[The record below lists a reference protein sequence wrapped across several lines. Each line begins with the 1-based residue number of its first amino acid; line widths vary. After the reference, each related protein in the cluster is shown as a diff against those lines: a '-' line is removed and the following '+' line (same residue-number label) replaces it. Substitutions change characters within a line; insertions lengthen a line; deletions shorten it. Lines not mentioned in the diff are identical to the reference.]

1 MVYGFLISTNVL
13 FWHFEAKAIHPTYS
27 SNIKCA
33 GMGLNGFIFR
43 KINENENIKEK
54 LKSWEL
60 FRSLEFWW
68 KWAGLAVLFSRQ
80 LLNGSHDFFL
90 FQYFNFHLFFQI

>member
-1 MVYGFLISTNVL
+1 MPLFYKLVNSRNYIFMPFMVYGFLISTNVL

-54 LKSWEL
+54 KNL
-60 FRSLEFWW
+60 
-68 KWAGLAVLFSRQ
+68 GAV
-80 LLNGSHDFFL
+80 
-90 FQYFNFHLFFQI
+90 